1 MSDTAHQ
8 EKHFESYIVSKLEA
22 QGWKVGETTKYDTE
36 RALYAE
42 DLIAW
47 LEASGQGT
55 KWAKLVELNHGD
67 AEKAREVLMDRLANA
82 LSGPANKQIE
92 YGTIHVLRRGFSIA
106 GCGHIDLSEA
116 APEDKRNADVLKRY
130 AANIL
135 RVVPQ
140 LQYHP
145 SRKLAI
151 DLVLFINGI
160 PVATVELKTDFTQS
174 AEAAMD
180 QYRTDR
186 LPYDPKTKRREPL
199 LTFKRGAVVHFAMS
213 DSEIQMATKLD
224 GDNTFFLPFNKGNDG
239 HAGNPEGELKA
250 DGTREYPVAYFWEA
264 VCQPDAW
271 LRVFHSFVYVEKK
284 NVVDLKGNWS
294 KKETLIF
301 PRFHQ
306 WSAVNEM
313 IADAKQNGPGMVYLA
328 DHSAGSGKT
337 STISWTAHD
346 LVKLRRDNGEAI
358 FSSVIIVT
366 DRNVLDG
373 QLQDAV
379 KQIDHQFGVIAAI
392 DRQKSSKSKSQQ
404 LADALLAETPIII
417 VTIQT
422 FPYAMEAIVTDK
434 TLNGKSFAVIID
446 EAHNSQTGT
455 TAAKLQTA
463 LAMSGQG
470 KMASLTVE
478 ELLEQLQKSR
488 ARPDNISYF
497 AFTGT
502 PKHSTLML
510 FGRSADP
517 SRPPSKKNLPYP
529 FHRYPM
535 RQAIEEGF
543 ILDVLKGYVPYKTAF
558 NLSKQIEDSKRV
570 SGKAA
575 KRALAQWMSL
585 HPTNVT
591 QKVQFIIEHFNKNV
605 AHRLDGKAKAMVVTS
620 SRAAAIRY
628 KKAFD
633 RFIAKHPEY
642 GYIHSLVAFS
652 GKMTGKQVMHADDE
666 RFKDDVFIVDENEEF
681 TEENMNSDVKG
692 QDLRLAFDRPEYRVM
707 LVADKFQTGFDQ
719 PKLVAMYVDKKIA
732 NDVEIVQT
740 FSRLNRMAPGK
751 DEVFIIDFVND
762 PENVRRAFAMYDDG
776 AQIDDVQDVNVVYEI
791 KEQLDGQG
799 LYEISDLETFKEA
812 RFKTIRDITHAQE
825 PQHKALYTATEGP
838 TRLFNQRLKMLREA
852 ITTWEAAFDKAHSQG
867 DQAGMKS
874 ADHHRQEH
882 AEQIKTLMAFKAGLG
897 RFCRT
902 YAYVAQLIDFGDPEL
917 ENFAAFAKLLQK
929 RLAGE
934 TPESVDLKGLVLT
947 GFDIKGKEDAPGD
960 EGDTPVLKP
969 IGPGGG
975 GGAGDTPCFLTE
987 IIDKL
992 NHLFG
997 EATPLRDQVAFVNQ
1011 IASIARE
1018 NDVVMAQVESNTR
1031 DQAMKGHLPGAV
1043 QQGVVRAL
1051 TSHQKLATLVLKS
1064 DRQAMAALTDVIYE
1078 LIRNQRNIDLD
1089 SASD

>member
-8 EKHFESYIVSKLEA
+8 EKHFEAYIVSKLAA
-22 QGWKVGETTKYDTE
+22 QGWKVGETLNYDTE
-36 RALYAE
+36 RALYPE
-42 DLIAW
+42 DLVAW
-47 LEASGQGT
+47 LEETQPA
-55 KWAKLVELNHGD
+55 KWEKLCKDNGER
-67 AEKAREVLMDRLANA
+67 AREVLMDRLAAA
-82 LSGPANKQIE
+82 LEKN
-92 YGTIHVLRRGFSIA
+92 GTIHVLRQGLSIA
-106 GCGHIDLSEA
+106 GCGHLDLSEA

-130 AANIL
+130 AANRL

-151 DLVLFINGI
+151 DLVMFINGI

-199 LTFKRGAVVHFAMS
+199 LTFKRGAIVHFAMS
-213 DSEIQMATKLD
+213 DSDIQMATKLD
-224 GDNTFFLPFNKGNDG
+224 GENTFFLPFNQGNDG
-239 HAGNPEGELKA
+239 RAGNPEREDK
-250 DGTREYPVAYFWEA
+250 EYPVAYFWEQ

-271 LRVFHSFVYVEKK
+271 LRIFHSFVYMEKK
-284 NVVDLKGNWS
+284 DVVDLKGNWS

-306 WSAVNEM
+306 WAAVNEM
-313 IADAKQNGPGMVYLA
+313 IKDAKLNGPGMSYLA

-346 LVKLRRDNGEAI
+346 LIKLRKDNGDAT
-358 FSSVIIVT
+358 FNSVIIIT
-366 DRNVLDG
+366 DRTVLDS
-373 QLQDAV
+373 QLRDAV
-379 KQIDHQFGVIAAI
+379 KQIDNRDGIIAAI
-392 DRQKSSKSKSQQ
+392 DREKSLKPKSKQ
-404 LADALLAETPIII
+404 LADALLAGTPIIV

-422 FPYAMEAIVTDK
+422 FPWAMEAIVTDK
-434 TLNGKSFAVIID
+434 RLKDKSFAVIID
-446 EAHNSQTGT
+446 EAHASQTGS

-463 LAMSGQG
+463 LSLSGSG
-470 KMASLTVE
+470 KMASMTVE

-488 ARPDNISYF
+488 ARPKNISYF

-510 FGRSADP
+510 FGRPADP
-517 SRPPSKKNLPYP
+517 TQPASKKNPP
-529 FHRYPM
+529 QAFHRYSM
-535 RQAIEEGF
+535 RQAIDEGF

-558 NLSKQIEDSKRV
+558 NLAKQVEDKKRV
-570 SGKAA
+570 SGKQA

-591 QKVQFIIEHFNKNV
+591 QKVQFIIEHFGQNV

-620 SRAAAIRY
+620 SRPAAIRY

-633 RFIAKHPEY
+633 AYVAKHPEY
-642 GYIHSLVAFS
+642 AGIRSLIAFS
-652 GKMTGKQVMHADDE
+652 GKLTGKQVMHTDDK
-666 RFKDDVFIVDENEEF
+666 RLAGDVFLVDENEEF
-681 TEENMNSDVKG
+681 TEISMNPDVAG

-740 FSRLNRMAPGK
+740 FARLNRMAPGK

-762 PENVRRAFAMYDDG
+762 PANVRRAFAMYDTG
-776 AQIDDVQDVNVVYEI
+776 AQIDDVQDLNVIYEI
-791 KEQLDGQG
+791 KEQLDAQG
-799 LYEISDLETFKEA
+799 LYETADLEAFKEA
-812 RFKTIRDITHAQE
+812 RFRTIRDITHAQD
-825 PQHKALYTATEGP
+825 PQHKALYAATEGP

-852 ITTWEAAFDKAHSQG
+852 ISTWEAAFDKALTQG
-867 DQAGMKS
+867 DKAGMKT

-882 AEQIKTLMAFKAGLG
+882 ADQIKSLMAFKSGLG

-929 RLAGE
+929 RLHGE
-934 TPESVDLKGLVLT
+934 TPENVDLAGLVLT
-947 GFDIKGKEDAPGD
+947 GFEIKGKSDQPSENENAPS
-960 EGDTPVLKP
+960 LKP
-969 IGPGGG
+969 VGPGGTSSK
-975 GGAGDTPCFLTE
+975 GDNPKFLAE
-987 IIDKL
+987 IIEKL

-997 EATPLRDQVAFVNQ
+997 DVTPLQDQITFVNH
-1011 IASIARE
+1011 IVSIVRE
-1018 NDVVMAQVESNTR
+1018 NDVVMAQVENNTR
-1031 DQAMKGHLPGAV
+1031 EQALKGNLPGAV

-1064 DRQAMAALTDVIYE
+1064 DRQSMEGLMDVTYQ
-1078 LIRNQRNIDLD
+1078 LILDQKNIKLD
-1089 SASD
+1089 D

>member
-1 MSDTAHQ
+1 MFNTAGDSAHQ
-8 EKHFESYIVSKLEA
+8 EKHFESYVIAKLAE
-22 QGWKVGETTKYDTE
+22 QGWKVGTSEHYDTE
-36 RALYAE
+36 RALYPD

-47 LEASGQGT
+47 LEVTQAD
-55 KWAKLVELNHGD
+55 KWIKLQKDNKER
-67 AEKAREVLMDRLANA
+67 ARDVLMDRLAKA
-82 LSGPANKQIE
+82 LE
-92 YGTIHVLRRGFSIA
+92 THGTTQLLRQGFSIA
-106 GCGHIDLSEA
+106 GSGHIDLSEA
-116 APEDKRNADVLKRY
+116 APEDKRNIDVLKRY

-151 DLVLFINGI
+151 DLVFFINGI

-186 LPYDPKTKRREPL
+186 LPYDSKTKRREPL

-213 DSEIQMATKLD
+213 DSDIQMATKLD
-224 GDNTFFLPFNKGNDG
+224 GENTFFLPFNLGNEG
-239 HAGNPEGELKA
+239 HAGNPERK
-250 DGTREYPVAYFWEA
+250 DKEYPVAYFWEQ
-264 VCQPDAW
+264 VCQPDVW
-271 LRVFHSFVYVEKK
+271 LRIFHSFVYVEKK
-284 NVVDLKGNWS
+284 DVVDLKGNWS

-306 WSAVNEM
+306 WAAVNKM
-313 IADAKQNGPGMVYLA
+313 ILDAKMNGAGMSYLA

-346 LVKLRRDNGEAI
+346 LVKLRRDNGDAI
-358 FSSVIIVT
+358 FSSVVIVT
-366 DRNVLDG
+366 DRTVLDG

-404 LADALLAETPIII
+404 LADALLAGTPIIV

-422 FPYAMEAIVTDK
+422 FPYAMEAIITDK
-434 TLNGKSFAVIID
+434 ALKGKNFAVIID
-446 EAHNSQTGT
+446 EAHNSQTGS

-470 KMASLTVE
+470 KMSTLTVE

-510 FGRSADP
+510 FGRPADP
-517 SRPPSKKNLPYP
+517 TQPASKDNLPQA
-529 FHRYPM
+529 FHRYSM

-558 NLSKQIEDSKRV
+558 NLAKQIEDNKRV

-591 QKVQFIIEHFNKNV
+591 QKVQFIIEHFSRNV
-605 AHRLDGKAKAMVVTS
+605 THRLDGKAKAMVVTS

-628 KKAFD
+628 KKGFD
-633 RFIAKHPEY
+633 AYIAKHSEY
-642 GYIHSLVAFS
+642 TGIRSLIAFS
-652 GKMTGKQVMHADDE
+652 GKMSGKQVMHADDD
-666 RFKDDVFIVDENEEF
+666 RIAGDVFLVDENEEF
-681 TEENMNSDVKG
+681 TEDNMNPGVEGK
-692 QDLRLAFDRPEYRVM
+692 DLRLVFDRPEYRVM
-707 LVADKFQTGFDQ
+707 IVADKFQTGFDQ
-719 PKLVAMYVDKKIA
+719 PKLVAMYIDKKIA

-762 PENVRRAFAMYDDG
+762 PDNVRRAFAMYDEG
-776 AQIDDVQDVNVVYEI
+776 AQIDDIQDMNVVYEI
-791 KEQLDGQG
+791 KEQLDSQG
-799 LYEISDLETFKEA
+799 LYEVDDLESFKEA

-825 PQHKALYTATEGP
+825 PQHKALYAATEGP

-852 ITTWEAAFDKAHSQG
+852 ITTWESAFDKARSQG
-867 DQAGMKS
+867 DDAGMKS
-874 ADHHRQEH
+874 ADHHRKEL
-882 AEQIKTLMAFKAGLG
+882 ADQIKTLMTFKSSLG

-902 YAYVAQLIDFGDPEL
+902 YAYVAQLIDFCDPAL

-929 RLAGE
+929 RLSGE
-934 TPESVDLKGLVLT
+934 TLENVDLQGLVLS
-947 GFDIKGKEDAPGD
+947 GFDIKSKEDEPSMD
-960 EGDTPVLKP
+960 DHVPVLKP
-969 IGPGGG
+969 VGAGGG
-975 GGAGDTPCFLTE
+975 GSAGDAPKFLHE

-997 EATPLRDQVAFVNQ
+997 DVTPLRDQATFVNH
-1011 IASIARE
+1011 IVSIARE
-1018 NDVVMAQVESNTR
+1018 NDVVMAQVENNTR
-1031 DQAMKGHLPGAV
+1031 DQALKGNLPGAV

-1064 DRQAMAALTDVIYE
+1064 DRQAMSALTDVIYE
-1078 LIRNQRNIDLD
+1078 LIKDRRNIDLD
-1089 SASD
+1089 DHSA

>member
-8 EKHFESYIVSKLEA
+8 EKHFEAYVVSKLEA
-22 QGWKVGETTKYDTE
+22 QGWKVGDTTQYDTE
-36 RALYAE
+36 RALYPD
-42 DLIAW
+42 DLLAW
-47 LEASGQGT
+47 LEASGQGE
-55 KWAKLVELNHGD
+55 KWFKLVKDNGER
-67 AEKAREVLMDRLANA
+67 AREVLMDRLAKA
-82 LSGPANKQIE
+82 LAEPKIG
-92 YGTIHVLRRGFSIA
+92 GTIQVLRRGFSIA

-116 APEDKRNADVLKRY
+116 APEDKRNAGVLKRY

-186 LPYDPKTKRREPL
+186 IPFDPKTKRREPL

-213 DSEIQMATKLD
+213 DSDIQMATKLD
-224 GDNTFFLPFNKGNDG
+224 GENTFFLPFNQGNEG
-239 HAGNPEGELKA
+239 HAGNPERK
-250 DGTREYPVAYFWEA
+250 DKEYPVAYFWEQ
-264 VCQPDAW
+264 VCKPDAW
-271 LRVFHSFVYVEKK
+271 LRIFHGFVYVEKK
-284 NVVDLKGNWS
+284 DVVDLKGNWS

-301 PRFHQ
+301 PRYHQ
-306 WSAVNEM
+306 WSAVNAM
-313 IADAKQNGPGMVYLA
+313 IEDAKKNGSGMSYLA

-346 LVKLRRDNGEAI
+346 LVKLRRDNGDAI
-358 FSSVIIVT
+358 FNSVIIVT
-366 DRNVLDG
+366 DRTVLDG
-373 QLQDAV
+373 QLRDAV

-404 LADALLAETPIII
+404 LADALLAGTPIIV

-434 TLNGKSFAVIID
+434 TLKGKNFAVIID
-446 EAHNSQTGT
+446 EAHNSQTGS

-463 LAMSGQG
+463 LAMSGNG
-470 KMASLTVE
+470 KMSTLTVE

-510 FGRSADP
+510 FGRP
-517 SRPPSKKNLPYP
+517 TEPTQPVSKDNLPRA

-543 ILDVLKGYVPYKTAF
+543 ILDVLKGYVPYQTAF
-558 NLSKQIEDSKRV
+558 NLAKQIEDTKRV

-591 QKVQFIIEHFNKNV
+591 QKVQFIIEHFSKNV

-628 KKAFD
+628 KKGFD
-633 RFIAKHPEY
+633 RYIEKHPQY
-642 GYIHSLVAFS
+642 AGIRSLVAFS

-666 RFKDDVFIVDENEEF
+666 RLAGDTFLVDESAEF
-681 TEENMNSDVKG
+681 TEENMNPEVNG

-719 PKLVAMYVDKKIA
+719 PKLVAMYMDKKIA

-740 FSRLNRMAPGK
+740 YSRLNRMAPGK

-762 PENVRRAFAMYDDG
+762 PANIRRAFTLYDDG
-776 AQIDDVQDVNVVYEI
+776 AQIDDVQDLNVVYEI
-791 KEQLDGQG
+791 REQLDAQG
-799 LYEISDLETFKEA
+799 LYEVGDLESFKEA
-812 RFKTIRDITHAQE
+812 RFKTIRDITHAHE
-825 PQHKALYTATEGP
+825 PQHKALYAATEGP

-852 ITTWEAAFDKAHSQG
+852 IVTWEATFDKAHSQG
-867 DQAGMKS
+867 DEAGMKS
-874 ADHHRQEH
+874 ADHHRKEH
-882 AEQIKTLMAFKAGLG
+882 ADQIKTLMTFKTGLG

-902 YAYVAQLIDFGDPEL
+902 YAYVAQLIDFGDTEL

-929 RLAGE
+929 RLSGE
-934 TPESVDLKGLVLT
+934 TPENVDLKGLVLT
-947 GFDIKGKEDAPGD
+947 GFDIKSKEDDPSGD
-960 EGDTPVLKP
+960 DDAPVLKP
-969 IGPGGG
+969 VGPGGG
-975 GGAGDTPCFLTE
+975 GSAGDNPRFLHE

-997 EATPLRDQVAFVNQ
+997 DATPLRDQATFVNH

-1018 NDVVMAQVESNTR
+1018 NDVVMAQVENNTR
-1031 DQAMKGHLPGAV
+1031 EQALKGNLPGTV

-1064 DRQAMAALTDVIYE
+1064 DRQAMSALTDIIYE
-1078 LIRNQRNIDLD
+1078 LIRDERNIDLD
-1089 SASD
+1089 DLSV